1 MGGKEIWKVA
11 VVMTQVREDEILW
24 GAGGGKGKAMKRE
37 MSGSGKIQKEA
48 RPADGLGMRVQNQR
62 TIART
67 GHRREACGRTGLGRE
82 DEELRSG
89 DVVYEMPVR
98 PPMRVVG
105 RLLQAEM

>member
-11 VVMTQVREDEILW
+11 TVMTQVREDEISW
-24 GAGGGKGKAMKRE
+24 WGGGRGKAMKRE

-67 GHRREACGRTGLGRE
+67 GRRGEACGRTGLGRE

-98 PPMRVVG
+98 PPVRVVG